1 MIHKLDDSNID
12 YWLTADKAHIIL
24 FYSESTP
31 NSPAVKKVF
40 EEFNTQF
47 KDKVDV
53 LMCEYDKVEKTKDIY
68 QMNTL
73 PGFLFMKSGKC
84 YGNLVGP
91 ASKMRYQEIVK
102 DGMVQI
108 MNEKS

>member
-1 MIHKLDDSNID
+1 L
-12 YWLTADKAHIIL
+12 YADKAHIIL
-24 FYSESTP
+24 FYSETTP

-40 EEFNTQF
+40 EEFNEQL

-53 LMCEYDKVEKTKDIY
+53 LMCEYDKTDKVKTLY
-68 QMNTL
+68 QMNSL

-91 ASKMRYQEIVK
+91 ASKLRYQEILK

-108 MNEKS
+108 MNEGK